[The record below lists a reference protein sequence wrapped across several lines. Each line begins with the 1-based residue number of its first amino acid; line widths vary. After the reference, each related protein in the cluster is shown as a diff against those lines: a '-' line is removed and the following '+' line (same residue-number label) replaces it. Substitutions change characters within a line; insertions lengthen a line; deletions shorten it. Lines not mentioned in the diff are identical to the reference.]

1 MKSVGSYMAT
11 CHDICDKG
19 DDGLT
24 CFVSDSH
31 KVMVG
36 PIVKLLTKLLFAIS

>member
-1 MKSVGSYMAT
+1 MMKWVVIWQLVI
-11 CHDICDKG
+11 DICDKG

-31 KVMVG
+31 KVMAG
-36 PIVKLLTKLLFAIS
+36 PIVMLPTKLLFAIS